1 MEYDFWGRG
10 CPLEL
15 ECKCVIRPL
24 SNSLIRALWV
34 KVLSNSLTCRLLIA
48 TLLKGAYTLKE
59 FLGESDTPYR
69 KEGKRRLPWALGPRP
84 KTLNSQI
91 ANIFK

>member
-1 MEYDFWGRG
+1 MGKG
-10 CPLEL
+10 SM
-15 ECKCVIRPL
+15 I
-24 SNSLIRALWV
+24 
-34 KVLSNSLTCRLLIA
+34 LSNSLTCRLLIA

-91 ANIFK
+91 ANIYSR